1 MIARCLSYGIR
12 NDRPTLTSI
21 KAPSK
26 EVVIQMLQFVKGKDN
41 PRWDDLLDAGYSYND
56 CLWLMNSFIERIG
69 GMDPVLE
76 APDDIE
82 EDVEEYYDYFVEY
95 IKNEFNS

>member
-56 CLWLMNSFIERIG
+56 CVWMMNSFIHRIG
-69 GMDPVLE
+69 GMDPVLQ
-76 APDDIE
+76 APKNIE
-82 EDVEEYYDYFVEY
+82 EGVEKYYSFFVEH
-95 IKNEFNS
+95 IDSAFN